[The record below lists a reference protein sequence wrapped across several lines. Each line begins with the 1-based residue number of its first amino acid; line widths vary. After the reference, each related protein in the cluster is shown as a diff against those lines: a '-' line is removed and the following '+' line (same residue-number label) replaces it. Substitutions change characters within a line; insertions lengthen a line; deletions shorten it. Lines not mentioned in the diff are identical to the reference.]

1 MVVIFI
7 WFIFR
12 FLRPQKKYEWQ
23 RNGIFSAFLIALYA
37 EMYGFPLTI
46 YILASLFKI
55 DIPLNRVEGQ
65 HLWAFLFG
73 WGERGAIIEMAVG
86 YLVMTIGILLV
97 IVGWKKVY
105 GAKGALA
112 TAGIYGYL
120 RHPQYTGIFLITIGM
135 LIHWPTLITLLMWPL
150 MVIVYYNLA
159 KREEKEMVARF
170 GPDYLEYCQKV
181 PRFWPKLS
189 AIKNQIF

>member
-1 MVVIFI
+1 
-7 WFIFR
+7 
-12 FLRPQKKYEWQ
+12 
-23 RNGIFSAFLIALYA
+23 
-37 EMYGFPLTI
+37 
-46 YILASLFKI
+46 
-55 DIPLNRVEGQ
+55 
-65 HLWAFLFG
+65 
-73 WGERGAIIEMAVG
+73 MAVG